1 MKSMR
6 GNGKKVICLA
16 GEIAAG
22 KGTVAGYLVNTY
34 GVEYLRFSDPGRD
47 ILKRLH
53 KEINRENMSA
63 VNSALRKV
71 FGEGYLVDVLSRDV
85 RKKEG
90 MWVVLDG
97 ARKGEEIEGFREK
110 ISNFCLVYIKAE
122 DKIRYQRLKK
132 RAENSGDDLK
142 TFEQFQADAQLET
155 EKNIRELEKLADY
168 IIDNSSSRAALL
180 EKVDKIASK
189 IGLKNNKI

>member
-1 MKSMR
+1 MENSS
-6 GNGKKVICLA
+6 KKVICLA

-22 KGTVAGYLVNTY
+22 KGTVSDYLVKKY
-34 GVEYLRFSDPGRD
+34 GVEYFRFSDLGKD

-53 KEINRENMSA
+53 KKINRQNMSA
-63 VNSALRKV
+63 INSALRKV
-71 FGEGYLVDVLSRDV
+71 FGEGYLVEILLEDI
-85 RKKEG
+85 KKSKG
-90 MWVVLDG
+90 SWIVLDG
-97 ARKGEEIEGFREK
+97 ARKKEEIDGLRERICDFWLIYVEAK
-110 ISNFCLVYIKAE
+110 DE
-122 DKIRYQRLKK
+122 IRYQRLKE
-132 RAENSGDDLK
+132 RAENSGDNLK

-168 IIDNSSSRAALL
+168 IIDNSGSREALS